1 MLYWLVKIII
11 SENLLSRTL
20 CISDAGCNVGMYSIV
35 AAAIGRNVVAVDAMA
50 DNLAYIRKSLELNN
64 MSEKVVLVHNAIR

>member
-1 MLYWLVKIII
+1 MLYLLVKIT
-11 SENLLSRTL
+11 SEDLFAKTL